1 MSTDGVAVWLYAVIR
16 GEIVVDHIAGLT
28 GVDGERVR
36 HLDGGDLSAIVG
48 TVHLDE
54 FGEAALRRNLE
65 NLDWLSVTARAH
77 DAVISAIARSG
88 PVLPVRMATVYLD
101 DERVKQLLE
110 TRRQDFLAA
119 LDRVTGRDE
128 LGVKAHADLAAL
140 MAGSSSVQQPAGERP
155 SGTAYLMKRRQELT
169 SQDRAHSAAAAE
181 AERLHAALLQHAVDG
196 KQKPPGDS
204 ALTGKRAWT
213 VLNGTY
219 LVDRDRVEAFRA
231 AVVALQKT
239 TAGVELEI
247 TGPWPPYSFTGDV
260 VSP

>member
-16 GEIVVDHIAGLT
+16 GDVIEDRIGRLT

-36 HLDGGDLSAIVG
+36 HLDGGELSAIVG

-54 FGEAALRRNLE
+54 FGEEALRRNLE
-65 NLDWLSVTARAH
+65 DLDWLSVTARAH
-77 DAVISAIARSG
+77 DAVISAFARSG
-88 PVLPVRMATVYLD
+88 PVLPVQMATVYLD
-101 DERVKQLLE
+101 DERVKELLN

-128 LGVKAHADLAAL
+128 LGVKAYGDLAAL
-140 MAGSSSVQQPAGERP
+140 AAGGSSVPQPAGEKR
-155 SGTAYLMKRRQELT
+155 SGTAYLMKRRQQLT
-169 SQDRAHSAAAAE
+169 AHEQAHSVAAAE
-181 AERLHAALLQHAVDG
+181 AERLHGALLRHAVDG
-196 KQKPPGDS
+196 RQKPPGDP

-231 AVVALQKT
+231 AVAALQET
-239 TAGVELEI
+239 TTGIELEI